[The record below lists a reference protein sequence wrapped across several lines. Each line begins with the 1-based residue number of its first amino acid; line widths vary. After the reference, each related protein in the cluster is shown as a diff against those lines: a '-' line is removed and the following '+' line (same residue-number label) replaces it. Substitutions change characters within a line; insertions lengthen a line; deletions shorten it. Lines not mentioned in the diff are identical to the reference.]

1 MLDDPQ
7 MLWVNLPVV
16 KYNLSMLSVYV
27 KTNATGE
34 LKCNDSPGVQ
44 YCAIKA
50 MEAMINL
57 N

>member
-16 KYNLSMLSVYV
+16 KYNLSMLSVDV

-50 MEAMINL
+50 MEAIDL